1 MSWGGLTSPSASSW
15 KCFSSPGRRSLILAG
30 MGMRAGGL
38 SLHLRDDLP
47 ADDAGVDPAPGTVL
61 VADDDP
67 SVRHLVSLA
76 FELDGFPVVSA
87 TDGREAL
94 AYALALQPA
103 ALVLDGVMPH
113 LDGMEVTRR
122 LRRELGPGPA
132 VLILTGRTDVAD
144 RIAAFEAGAD
154 DYVVKPVRVTELV
167 DRVKRHLQRDAASRP
182 GHLLGSPEVY
192 ENLRRRMQA
201 GEAVAAICVELVGL
215 RPFSRH
221 YSYARGERVLRSIG
235 DLLVSLAGSQPATVS
250 GRLGA
255 DDFLVVT
262 APGAVSSIADEL
274 IDRFTARVA
283 SFYDPPDAAR
293 GWINVTDRAG
303 RTRRYRPLS
312 LGVGVAVSEP
322 GRAGHHLELVERA
335 AEMAR
340 YAGAGDGS
348 RVAVDRRS

>member
-1 MSWGGLTSPSASSW
+1 
-15 KCFSSPGRRSLILAG
+15 
-30 MGMRAGGL
+30 MRAAGL
-38 SLHLRDDLP
+38 SLHLRDDVP
-47 ADDAGVDPAPGTVL
+47 ADEAGVDAAPGTVL
-61 VADDDP
+61 VADDDS

-76 FELDGFPVVSA
+76 FELDGFNVVSA

-94 AYALALQPA
+94 EYARTVRPV
-103 ALVLDGVMPH
+103 ALVLDAVMPH
-113 LDGMEVTRR
+113 LDGMEVSRR
-122 LRRELGPGPA
+122 LRAELGPGPT

-167 DRVKRHLQRDAASRP
+167 DRVKRHLQRDPASRP
-182 GHLLGSPEVY
+182 GHLLGSPEIY
-192 ENLRRRMQA
+192 ENLRRRMRA
-201 GEAVAAICVELVGL
+201 GEAVAAMCVELVGL

-221 YSYARGERVLRSIG
+221 YSYARAERVLRSIG
-235 DLLVSLAGSQPATVS
+235 DLLVTLAASHPATLS

-255 DDFLVVT
+255 DDFLVAT
-262 APGAVSSIADEL
+262 APGAVNPIADEL
-274 IDRFTARVA
+274 IATFTARVA

-293 GWINVTDRAG
+293 GWINVTDRSG
-303 RTRRYRPLS
+303 RTRRYRPLT
-312 LGVGVAVSEP
+312 LGVGVAVSRP

-335 AEMAR
+335 VEMAR